1 MANVVPSPP
10 ILVTLMMEAIVSSET
25 SLLASFSAMYV
36 IGLQRMRKLTEDTV
50 RTQDM
55 GNI

>member
-1 MANVVPSPP
+1 
-10 ILVTLMMEAIVSSET
+10 
-25 SLLASFSAMYV
+25 MYV

-55 GNI
+55 GNIWR